1 MDGVAP
7 LDELCA
13 GFSKRLGARRS
24 WLVTSTAEGVL
35 SLVRNC
41 AEGEG
46 MPLLSCTSLGG
57 DPLRCDDVRALA
69 RRVACEPAALLACDN
84 SLATSFGCAA
94 SRLGADVVVESLGRL
109 AGEKG
114 LCVVSLSERACGFGW
129 LFSAIEGMPDAGEA
143 ALACVAGKLVGFD
156 ERRRRENDNAQV
168 VAAYLRCHP
177 RVREVR
183 YPGIKSDD
191 SHEVAARQLQ
201 NGFGPCVDYALDK
214 GGWHRV
220 ACDDGDVLE
229 LVMRLEQQIARG

>member
-24 WLVTSTAEGVL
+24 RLVTSTAEGVL

-46 MPLLSCTSLGG
+46 TSLLVCTSLGG
-57 DPLRCDDVRALA
+57 DPLRCDDVRAQA
-69 RRVACEPAALLACDN
+69 RRAACEPAALLACDN

-94 SRLGADVVVESLGRL
+94 SRLGADVVVESLWRSV
-109 AGEKG
+109 GEKG
-114 LCVVSLSERACGFGW
+114 LCVVSLSERACGLGW
-129 LFSAIEGMPDAGEA
+129 LVSAIDGLPGADEA
-143 ALACVAGKLVGFD
+143 TLSRVTGTLAGFD
-156 ERRRRENDNAQV
+156 ERRRHENDNAQV

-183 YPGIKSDD
+183 YPGIKSDA

-201 NGFGPCVDYALDK
+201 NGFGPCVDYVAGD

-220 ACDDGDVLE
+220 ACDDGDALE
-229 LVMRLEQQIARG
+229 LVMGLEQRIARG